1 MKKRI
6 IVIIILLLLLI
17 PAILILADK
26 IRQYYTI
33 TTSYA
38 ASEYPETNAYLDN
51 PYCGFYH
58 IYGYVLKD
66 ETVYAS
72 VEDVPFIPNPE
83 TTQTEEQ
90 LVQIQI
96 NLCRFADEPIPE
108 LALEQLNLILDAW
121 SRTEYSILL
130 RFFYDWDG
138 YAMEAEPDS
147 IELIMQHME
156 QVANV
161 YNQYAD
167 SIFMVQGLSTGNTGE
182 MHNTNYGDKED
193 LKTLGDQLVR
203 VSDPSIFLSVRT
215 PHQWRCVTGVE
226 SYEELEAL
234 TDSPYLGRLGLF
246 NDGMFGS
253 ESDTGTYMTRSREE
267 ELQFQN
273 VLCNTVPNG
282 GEAIIDN
289 PFNDLENAIRDMRTM
304 HVSYLNSVHDASVM
318 TKWQTCTYDGN
329 DVFHGLSGFEYIRRH
344 LGYRYIIR
352 STELTTD
359 PDSQTADLSLSIEN
373 TGFSISYRTFSFL
386 LTLVNTETGETFSI
400 TPEETSTC
408 LQSSETTT
416 LTIFLDIPSYLSG
429 TYELYWQT
437 TDNTSGKIIRYGNDM
452 PLTKYGYSLG
462 TLTIDNPRKPASE
475 N

>member
-6 IVIIILLLLLI
+6 IVIILLLLFI
-17 PAILILADK
+17 PAAFVLIYQ

-33 TTSYA
+33 TTSYT
-38 ASEYPETNAYLDN
+38 ASKYPETNAYLDN

-66 ETVYAS
+66 EAVYES
-72 VEDVPFIPNPE
+72 IEDVPFIPNPE
-83 TTQTEEQ
+83 TTQTEER
-90 LVQIQI
+90 LVQVQI
-96 NLCRFADEPIPE
+96 NLCRFAEEPIPE
-108 LALEQLNLILDAW
+108 LALKQLNLILDAW

-147 IELIMQHME
+147 IDLIMQHME

-167 SIFMVQGLSTGNTGE
+167 AIFMVQGLSTGNTGE

-193 LKTLGDQLVR
+193 LKILGDQLVQ

-226 SYEELEAL
+226 NYEELEAL
-234 TDSPYLGRLGLF
+234 SDSPYLGRLGLF
-246 NDGMFGS
+246 NDGMFGN
-253 ESDTGTYMTRSREE
+253 ESDTGTYITRSREE
-267 ELQFQN
+267 ELEFQN
-273 VLCNTVPNG
+273 VLCRTVPNG

-304 HVSYLNSVHDASVM
+304 HVSYLNSVHDAAVM
-318 TKWQTCTYDGN
+318 TKWKECIYHGDDIFDG
-329 DVFHGLSGFEYIRRH
+329 VSGFEYIRRH
-344 LGYRYIIR
+344 LGYRYVIR
-352 STELTTD
+352 STELITE
-359 PDSQTADLSLSIEN
+359 PESQTANLALSIEN
-373 TGFSISYRTFSFL
+373 TGFSVSYRSFSFL
-386 LTLVNTETGETFSI
+386 LTLVNTQTGETISLN
-400 TPEETSTC
+400 PDENSAC
-408 LQSSETTT
+408 LQSSKTTV
-416 LTIFLDIPSYLSG
+416 LNIFLDIPAYLSG

-437 TDNTSGKIIRYGNDM
+437 TDDNSGEVIQYGNDM

-462 TLTIDNPRKPASE
+462 TLTIDNPRRPAA